1 MAGTMHQK
9 QQQNM
14 YDLLVR
20 LAEEASDGIARPAR
34 EHMNQATY
42 GRYGYTG
49 TLRYLQHHKWIR
61 KIKGDVYHAYKI
73 LR

>member
-34 EHMNQATY
+34 EHMNQAKY

-49 TLRYLQHHKWIR
+49 TLRYLLHHDWIR
-61 KIKGDVYHAYKI
+61 KIKGDVHHAYKI
-73 LR
+73 VR